1 MGYIDLKK
9 DLPERTIDILEK
21 YEGEYNVT
29 LLINCLTALLIL
41 PREMFFDRIPDVD
54 IQNLHGWGLKEEHAI
69 KVRCDSC
76 GYNLKDIVRNMR
88 NALAHMSIDVT
99 SNDERQIDKVKF
111 KGKQGK
117 FELDIPV
124 ADLKTFVIKLARCVI
139 ERDSQESREGSPPA
153 AG

>member
-1 MGYIDLKK
+1 MEYVDLKK

-41 PREMFFDRIPDVD
+41 PREIFSDRIPDVD
-54 IQNLHGWGLKEEHAI
+54 IQNLHDWGLKEEHVI

-76 GYNLKDIVRNMR
+76 GYNLRDIVRSMR

-99 SNDERQIDKVKF
+99 SNNERQIDKVR
-111 KGKQGK
+111 
-117 FELDIPV
+117 FEDKRAKVELEIPV
-124 ADLKTFVIKLARCVI
+124 TDLKTFVIKLARCVI
-139 ERDSQESREGSPPA
+139 GHASR
-153 AG
+153 